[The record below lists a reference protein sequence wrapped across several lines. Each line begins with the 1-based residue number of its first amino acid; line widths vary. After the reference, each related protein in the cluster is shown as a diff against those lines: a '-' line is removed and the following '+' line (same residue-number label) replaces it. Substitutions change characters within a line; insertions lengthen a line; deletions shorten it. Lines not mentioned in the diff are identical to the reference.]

1 MRLGIRFKLAGILVL
16 AAVVPLVIG
25 LVALQTLGYR
35 HLVREKGFLYQGAAA
50 HVAQRL
56 ALNVRHQVG
65 SLQDLMLLTDL
76 PDLVR
81 QQNDARPART
91 AAEFEQY
98 ISRLETRWQALA
110 FDDAAVRE
118 VLTNEMALILLDFQ
132 SQHPLVAELFV
143 TDDTGRVIAST
154 GKTSN
159 YWQADESWW
168 QEAIQFA
175 RGGVGME
182 GLHFDTSAA
191 VFSLDVALPIHTV
204 SATPAPPAGVLKAV
218 LDVSTLFSE
227 VPQVFSE
234 QGDRRDVVL
243 EDGRILVRLFEANL
257 VPLEETISL
266 EAASRLT
273 AERPGWMVVDLNAD
287 GSHMV
292 GYSPLDLTT
301 GTGATAAPSGLGRMY
316 LLVSAPTTTVLAPVR
331 RLLVR
336 LTLAGSVLVLSF
348 ALLGFYLAGYGI
360 VSPLQVLRS
369 ATDTLAANAKL
380 ETATSDDRRRTD
392 LQAARAAL
400 EQTSRI
406 QTGDEIE
413 SLAGHFGQMARN
425 LMQYHEHL
433 GEEIAAKTAAI
444 QQDLVMA
451 REFQQALLPQD
462 YPRVPSDQLELH
474 FHPVY
479 KPTLTVGGDF
489 FDLLELSD
497 HRAGVFIADVMGHGA
512 RSALVTAILRTLVH
526 NLASQ
531 ANDPAD
537 FLEHLNRDYH
547 DVIRQTNQSV
557 FVSALLLV
565 ADTQLATVAYASA
578 GHPSPLRANRRTG
591 TVELM
596 IERLKHNPALGL
608 FPESPYSLFTGPL
621 RPDDVF
627 LFFTDGVTEAS
638 DPDGEEFGR
647 KRLMRVLE
655 DNLRRDLAGL
665 SQAIVAAVHQ
675 FTSTATLTDDFCL
688 VALEAVEP
696 SPAII
701 PASSSDP
708 RPGTE
713 PHL

>member
-25 LVALQTLGYR
+25 LVALQTMGYR
-35 HLVREKGFLYQGAAA
+35 HLVREKGLLSQGAAE
-50 HVAQRL
+50 HVARLL
-56 ALNVRHQVG
+56 ALSVSQQVG
-65 SLQDLMLLTDL
+65 SLRDLMLLTNL
-76 PDLVR
+76 PDLVQR
-81 QQNDARPART
+81 QNDARPVRT
-91 AAEFEQY
+91 DAEFEQY
-98 ISRLETRWQALA
+98 ISRLETRWPALA
-110 FDDAAVRE
+110 FEDVAVRE
-118 VLTNEMALILLDFQ
+118 VLTNDVAALLQTFQ
-132 SQHPLVAELFV
+132 SQHPLIAELFV

-154 GKTSN
+154 EKTSN

-175 RGGVGME
+175 PGGVGME
-182 GLHFDTSAA
+182 GLHFDSSAA

-204 SATPAPPAGVLKAV
+204 SATPPPPAGVLKAV
-218 LDVSTLFSE
+218 LDVSPLFSS
-227 VPQVFSE
+227 VPLVLSE
-234 QGDRRDVVL
+234 QGVRCDVVM
-243 EDGRILVRLFEANL
+243 EDGRILVRLFEADF
-257 VPLEETISL
+257 VPLEETISP
-266 EAASRLT
+266 EAVSQLT
-273 AERPGWMVVDLNAD
+273 AEQPGWMVVELAAD

-292 GYSPLDLTT
+292 GYSPLDLTA
-301 GTGATAAPSGLGRMY
+301 GTGATATPSGLGRMY
-316 LLVSAPTTTVLAPVR
+316 LLVSEPTATVLAPVR

-336 LTLAGSVLVLSF
+336 LTLVGCVLVLGF
-348 ALLGFYLAGYGI
+348 ALGGFYLAGHGI

-369 ATDTLAANAKL
+369 ATDTLAATAKL
-380 ETATSDDRRRTD
+380 ETAASDDRKRSD
-392 LQAARAAL
+392 LLAARAAL

-425 LMQYHEHL
+425 LTQYHEHL
-433 GEEIAAKTAAI
+433 EEEIAAKTAAI

-451 REFQQALLPQD
+451 REFQLALLPQD

-479 KPTLTVGGDF
+479 RPTLTVGGDF
-489 FDLLELSD
+489 YDLLELSD

-526 NLASQ
+526 NWASQ

-547 DVIRQTNQSV
+547 DIIRQTNQSV

-565 ADTQLATVAYASA
+565 ADTQQANLEYASA

-596 IERLKHNPALGL
+596 IERLRHNPALGL
-608 FPESPYSLFTGPL
+608 FPESTYSLFTGPL
-621 RPDDVF
+621 RQDDVF

-638 DPDGEEFGR
+638 NPEGEEFGR
-647 KRLMRVLE
+647 DRLMRVLQ
-655 DNLRRDLAGL
+655 DNLHGELAGL
-665 SQAIVAAVHQ
+665 SQAIVEAVHQ
-675 FTSTATLTDDFCL
+675 FTGTTTLTDDFCL
-688 VALEAVEP
+688 VTLEAVA
-696 SPAII
+696 SPPAAI
-701 PASSSDP
+701 PASFSDP
-708 RPGTE
+708 RPGTG
-713 PHL
+713 PRL

>member
-1 MRLGIRFKLAGILVL
+1 MRLGIRIKLAGILVL
-16 AAVVPLVIG
+16 AAVVPLAIG

-35 HLVREKGFLYQGAAA
+35 HLVREKGTLFQDAAA
-50 HVAQRL
+50 HRAQRL
-56 ALNVRHQVG
+56 GLIVSQQVG
-65 SLQDLMLLTDL
+65 NLRDLLLLTGL
-76 PDLVR
+76 PALVQ
-81 QQNDARPART
+81 QQNDARTVRT
-91 AAEFEQY
+91 DAEFARH
-98 ISRLETRWQALA
+98 IFALEARWPALTLE
-110 FDDAAVRE
+110 DAALRE
-118 VLTNEMALILLDFQ
+118 VLTNEMAHMLQSFQ

-143 TDDTGRVIAST
+143 TDDLGLVIAST

-175 RGGVGME
+175 PGGVGME
-182 GLHFDTSAA
+182 GLHFDSSSA

-204 SATPAPPAGVLKAV
+204 NATHPLPVGVVKAV
-218 LDVSTLFSE
+218 LDVSPLFSS
-227 VPQVFSE
+227 VPLVFSE
-234 QGDRRDVVL
+234 QGTRHDVVL
-243 EDGRILVRLFEANL
+243 EDGRILVRLYEANFE
-257 VPLEETISL
+257 PLGETISP
-266 EAASRLT
+266 EAVSRLT
-273 AERPGWMVVDLNAD
+273 ADRPGWMVVNLAAD

-292 GYSPLDLTT
+292 GYSPLDLTA
-301 GTGATAAPSGLGRMY
+301 GTGAAATPSGLGRMY
-316 LLVSAPTTTVLAPVR
+316 LLVSEPTATVLVPVR
-331 RLLVR
+331 QLLVR
-336 LTLAGSVLVLSF
+336 LALTGCLLVLSF
-348 ALLGFYLAGYGI
+348 ALVGFYLVGYRI
-360 VSPLQVLRS
+360 VSPLLVLRS
-369 ATDTLAANAKL
+369 ATDTLAATAKL
-380 ETATSDDRRRTD
+380 ETAASGERKRSD

-400 EQTSRI
+400 EKASQIR
-406 QTGDEIE
+406 TGDEIE

-433 GEEIAAKTAAI
+433 EEEIAAKTAAI
-444 QQDLVMA
+444 QEDLAMA

-479 KPTLTVGGDF
+479 RPTLTVGGDF

-531 ANDPAD
+531 ADDPAD
-537 FLEHLNRDYH
+537 FLQHLNRDYH
-547 DVIRQTNQSV
+547 GVIRQTNQSV
-557 FVSALLLV
+557 FVSGLLLV
-565 ADTQLATVAYASA
+565 ADTQLANVAYASA
-578 GHPSPLRANRRTG
+578 GHPAPLRANRRTG

-608 FPESPYSLFTGPL
+608 FPDSTYSLFTGPL
-621 RPDDVF
+621 RSDDVF

-638 DPDGEEFGR
+638 NPDGEEFGR
-647 KRLMRVLE
+647 ERLMRVLQ
-655 DNLRRDLAGL
+655 DNLSRDLAGL

-675 FTSTATLTDDFCL
+675 FTSTASLTDDFCL

-701 PASSSDP
+701 PASSSGP
-708 RPGTE
+708 RPETG